1 MRLKTALNATPNAA
15 LAALL
20 ALTLAPSIRAEESP
34 PQAPPQLPPGAPAQA
49 AKETLPTVADDH
61 PVRLDRTG
69 IRWVLPYERAQ
80 ATARKTKHPM
90 LIKAVA
96 FGTTKSG
103 CW

>member
-1 MRLKTALNATPNAA
+1 MRLKIIV
-15 LAALL
+15 L
-20 ALTLAPSIRAEESP
+20 ALVAATVTPTLRAEDSP
-34 PQAPPQLPPGAPAQA
+34 SEAP
-49 AKETLPTVADDH
+49 KETIPTVADDH

-69 IRWVLPYERAQ
+69 IRWVLPFERAQ

>member
-1 MRLKTALNATPNAA
+1 MRLPTACVVVVVLGLLSSATVAQDAPDD
-15 LAALL
+15 
-20 ALTLAPSIRAEESP
+20 ALTEAP
-34 PQAPPQLPPGAPAQA
+34 
-49 AKETLPTVADDH
+49 LPTVPDDH

-69 IRWVLPYERAQ
+69 IDWVLPFERAS
-80 ATARKTKHPM
+80 AISRKSGHPL